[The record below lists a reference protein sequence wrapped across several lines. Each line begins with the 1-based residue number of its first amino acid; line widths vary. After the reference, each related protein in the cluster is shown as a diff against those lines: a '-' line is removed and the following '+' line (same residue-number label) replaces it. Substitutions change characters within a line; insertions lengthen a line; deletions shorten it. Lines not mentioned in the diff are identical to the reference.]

1 MEQEKR
7 YLILGCR
14 GGKTHKHNA
23 WFLIMDKSD
32 LTSYYENQL
41 PARNSKGFF
50 FLMNNFSKTLSNLSL
65 NKMRFHI
72 SRELK
77 YIYLKKK
84 KKLKQKG
91 IWCFTDIPT
100 PSGNLNSHQR
110 VWQSFESPSV
120 LEHMCTQC
128 TLNRSNGKKQKTK
141 KKTSLKLY
149 HSS

>member
-1 MEQEKR
+1 
-7 YLILGCR
+7 
-14 GGKTHKHNA
+14 
-23 WFLIMDKSD
+23 MDKSD

-84 KKLKQKG
+84 KKTQAEGHLMFYRHSNTFRKFELTPKG
-91 IWCFTDIPT
+91 LTVI
-100 PSGNLNSHQR
+100 
-110 VWQSFESPSV
+110 
-120 LEHMCTQC
+120 
-128 TLNRSNGKKQKTK
+128 
-141 KKTSLKLY
+141 
-149 HSS
+149 